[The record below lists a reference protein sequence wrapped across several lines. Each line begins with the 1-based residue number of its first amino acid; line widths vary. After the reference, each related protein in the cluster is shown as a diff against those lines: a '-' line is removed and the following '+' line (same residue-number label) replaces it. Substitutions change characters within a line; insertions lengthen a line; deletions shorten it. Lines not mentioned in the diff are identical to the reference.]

1 MTINT
6 LDMQNIIRDSVTQF
20 NNRVQS
26 HYQQLSD
33 DDINA
38 LEDVMYDILKGK
50 VSDSAIQNRQ
60 YNPKTDK
67 VEEL

>member
-26 HYQQLSD
+26 HYEQLTD
-33 DDINA
+33 EDISA
-38 LEDVMYDILKGK
+38 LEDTMHTILKGK
-50 VSDSAIQNRQ
+50 VSDAAIQNRQ

-67 VEEL
+67 VEEI